1 MQPLTWYLR
10 RLRAMPPREMAWR
23 VRSALQGAA
32 DQCLLP
38 LRQRRLPPRA
48 LEGRNGDAAAREL
61 RLVGTELGEWAA
73 GPPALEAGWCARLC
87 SEAEVIANHRLSFF
101 DLENQHL
108 GEPIDWNRDHK
119 HGKAA
124 PMRFAPW
131 IDYRD
136 FAVTGDCKFVWE
148 PNRHHQLVV
157 LGRAYRATGDVCYAA
172 ALKAQLDSW
181 LEQCPYGIGMN
192 WRSPLELGIRL
203 INWVWALDMVRDSGV
218 LDEALRTR
226 LLNSVYLHLWEI
238 SRKYSRGSSV
248 NNHLVGEAAGVFIG
262 STYFHS
268 LKRSARWR
276 AHSRDILCEEIL
288 RQTYPDGCTR
298 EQALGYHL
306 FVLQFFLLA
315 GLVGRW
321 SGEDF
326 PSAYWERLER
336 MFAFVGALSEGGR
349 TLPMFGDGDD
359 GYVLDLGG
367 ERGDPRPW
375 LAVGAVLYG
384 RADFKAW
391 AGGWSEPA
399 LWLLGREGR
408 DRFEAI
414 PQPGKSP
421 LASRAMSDA
430 GYYLLQSGRCD
441 GPDRISVVFD
451 CGELGMGPLAA
462 HGHADALAF
471 TLRVFGEDVL
481 VDPGTYDYFTYPRW
495 REYFRSTRTHNTVVI
510 DGRDQSEMLGPFMWG
525 AKARAKCVLWEP
537 SGDGGK
543 VSGEHDGY
551 ARLPDAV
558 VHRRTLE
565 LDGPKRELTVRDDI
579 LTRGRHDAQVY
590 FHLAENCGVIQAA
603 PNRYEIDV
611 GPGGV
616 TIELDPRLSVRT
628 LCGSED
634 PIGGW
639 VSRGY
644 HRKATSTTLV
654 GHCAVAGNTSLVTRI
669 TIDCAPA
676 PQDAVPGVP
685 ER

>member
-1 MQPLTWYLR
+1 LR
-10 RLRAMPPREMAWR
+10 ETKVGEMAAGDPGN
-23 VRSALQGAA
+23 S
-32 DQCLLP
+32 
-38 LRQRRLPPRA
+38 
-48 LEGRNGDAAAREL
+48 EGEWL
-61 RLVGTELGEWAA
+61 RLLVAKA
-73 GPPALEAGWCARLC
+73 DR
-87 SEAEVIANHRLSFF
+87 IAQHRFDFF
-101 DLENQHL
+101 DLENRHL
-108 GEPIDWNRDHK
+108 GDPIDWNCDHK
-119 HGKAA
+119 HEKAA

-157 LGRAYRATGDVCYAA
+157 LGRAYRATGDVRYAA
-172 ALKAQLDSW
+172 AIKEQLDSW

-203 INWVWALDMVRDSGV
+203 INWVWALDLVRDSGV
-218 LDEALRTR
+218 LDDALRVR
-226 LLNSVYLHLWEI
+226 LLNSVYLHLWQI

-262 STYFHS
+262 STYFHN
-268 LKRSARWR
+268 LKHAARWR
-276 AHSRDILCEEIL
+276 ARSREILCEEIL

-326 PSAYWERLER
+326 PPAYWERLER

-349 TLPMFGDGDD
+349 TLPMFGDCDD

-384 RADFKAW
+384 RADLKAW
-391 AGGWSEPA
+391 AGGWSETA

-408 DRFEAI
+408 ERFETI
-414 PQPGKSP
+414 PQAEART
-421 LASRAMSDA
+421 LASGAASDA
-430 GYYLLQSGRCD
+430 GYYLLQSGVAD

-471 TLRVFGEDVL
+471 TLRAFGGDVL
-481 VDPGTYDYFTYPRW
+481 VDPGTYDYFTYPQW
-495 REYFRSTRTHNTVVI
+495 REYFRSTRAHNTVAI
-510 DGRDQSEMLGPFMWG
+510 DGQDQSEMLGPFMWG

-543 VSGEHDGY
+543 VVGEHDGY
-551 ARLPDAV
+551 ARLADPV
-558 VHRRTLE
+558 VHQRTLE
-565 LDGPKRELTVRDDI
+565 LDGLKRELTVRDDI
-579 LTRGRHDAQVY
+579 LTRGKHDVEVY
-590 FHLAENCGVIQAA
+590 FHLAENCRVTQAA
-603 PNRYEIDV
+603 PNRYEMDV
-611 GPGGV
+611 GSGGV

-628 LCGSED
+628 LLGSED

-644 HRKATSTTLV
+644 HRKTPSTTLV
-654 GHCAVAGNTSLVTRI
+654 GRCTVVGNTSLLTRI
-669 TIDCAPA
+669 RMGSART
-676 PQDAVPGVP
+676 PQAAVPGASEP
-685 ER
+685 

>member
-10 RLRAMPPREMAWR
+10 RLQTMSPQELGWR
-23 VRSALQGAA
+23 VTGTLHGTA
-32 DQCLLP
+32 DRCLLP
-38 LRQRRLPPRA
+38 LRQRQLSPRA

-61 RLVGTELGEWAA
+61 RLVDVELGEWAA
-73 GPPALEAGWCARLC
+73 SPLALEAGWCGRLR
-87 SEAEVIANHRLSFF
+87 AQGDAAAGHRLSFF

-119 HGKAA
+119 HEKAA

-157 LGRAYRATGDVCYAA
+157 LGRAYRATGDVRFAA
-172 ALKAQLDSW
+172 ALKEQLDSW
-181 LEQCPYGIGMN
+181 LDQCPYGIGMN

-203 INWVWALDMVRDSGV
+203 INWVWTLGLVRDSGV
-218 LDEALRTR
+218 VDEVFRVR
-226 LLNSVYLHLWEI
+226 LLNSAYLHLWEI

-248 NNHLVGEAAGVFIG
+248 NNHLVGEAAGVYIG
-262 STYFHS
+262 STYFYN
-268 LKRSARWR
+268 LKHAARWR
-276 AHSRDILCEEIL
+276 ARSREILCEEIL

-315 GLVGRW
+315 GMVGRR

-326 PSAYWERLER
+326 PPAYWERLER
-336 MFAFVGALSEGGR
+336 MFAFVGALTEGGR
-349 TLPMFGDGDD
+349 TLPMFGDADD

-367 ERGDPRPW
+367 ERGDPGPW

-408 DRFEAI
+408 ERFETI
-414 PQPGKSP
+414 PRPEALR

-430 GYYLLQSGRCD
+430 GYYLLQSGHCD

-462 HGHADALAF
+462 HGHADAMAF
-471 TLRVFGEDVL
+471 TLRAFGEDVL
-481 VDPGTYDYFTYPRW
+481 VDPGTYDYFTYPQW
-495 REYFRSTRTHNTVVI
+495 RKYFRSTRAHNTVVI
-510 DGRDQSEMLGPFMWG
+510 DGQDQSEMLGPFMWG
-525 AKARAKCVLWEP
+525 AKAHARCVLWEP
-537 SGDGGK
+537 IAAGGK
-543 VSGEHDGY
+543 VVGEHDGY
-551 ARLPDAV
+551 TRLADPV

-565 LDGPKRELTVRDDI
+565 LDGLKRELTVADDI
-579 LTRGRHDAQVY
+579 LTRGSHDVEVC
-590 FHLAENCGVIQAA
+590 FHLAENCRVRQAV
-603 PNRYEIDV
+603 PNRCEIDV

-628 LCGSED
+628 RCGSED
-634 PIGGW
+634 PVGGW

-644 HRKATSTTLV
+644 HRKTPSTTLV
-654 GHCAVAGNTSLVTRI
+654 GRCTVVGNTSLVTRI
-669 TIDCAPA
+669 TIDRARVLQA
-676 PQDAVPGVP
+676 AVPGVP
-685 ER
+685 EP

>member
-1 MQPLTWYLR
+1 M
-10 RLRAMPPREMAWR
+10 
-23 VRSALQGAA
+23 
-32 DQCLLP
+32 LP
-38 LRQRRLPPRA
+38 LRQRRLSARA
-48 LEGRNGDAAAREL
+48 LEGRNGDAAAGQL
-61 RLVGTELGEWAA
+61 RLVGAELGAWAA
-73 GPPALEAGWCARLC
+73 GPPPLEAGWCGRLRTQGD
-87 SEAEVIANHRLSFF
+87 AAADHRLSFF
-101 DLENQHL
+101 NLEDQHL

-119 HGKAA
+119 HRKAA

-157 LGRAYRATGDVCYAA
+157 LGRAYRATGDVRYASA
-172 ALKAQLDSW
+172 AKEQLDSW

-203 INWVWALDMVRDSGV
+203 INWVWALDLVRDSGV
-218 LDEALRTR
+218 VDEAFRVR
-226 LLNSVYLHLWEI
+226 LLNSAYLHLWEI

-262 STYFHS
+262 STYFHN
-268 LKRSARWR
+268 LKHAARWR
-276 AHSRDILCEEIL
+276 ARSREILCEEIL

-326 PSAYWERLER
+326 PRAYWERLER

-349 TLPMFGDGDD
+349 TLPMFGDCDD

-375 LAVGAVLYG
+375 LAVAAVLYG

-391 AGGWSEPA
+391 AGGWFETA
-399 LWLLGREGR
+399 LWLLGREGGE
-408 DRFEAI
+408 RFEAI
-414 PQPGKSP
+414 PRPEMP
-421 LASRAMSDA
+421 ALASRAMSDA
-430 GYYLLQSGRCD
+430 GYYLLQSGRSD
-441 GPDRISVVFD
+441 SPDRISVVFD

-471 TLRVFGEDVL
+471 TLRAFGEDVL
-481 VDPGTYDYFTYPRW
+481 VDPGTYDYFTYPQW
-495 REYFRSTRTHNTVVI
+495 RKYFRSTRAHNTVVI
-510 DGRDQSEMLGPFMWG
+510 DGQDQSEMLGPFMWG
-525 AKARAKCVLWEP
+525 ARATARCLHWEP
-537 SGDGGK
+537 TAAGGK
-543 VSGEHDGY
+543 VTGEHDGY
-551 ARLPDAV
+551 ARLADSI
-558 VHRRTLE
+558 VHRRALE
-565 LDGPKRELTVRDDI
+565 LDGPKRELIVRDDI
-579 LTRGRHDAQVY
+579 LTRGKHDVEVN
-590 FHLAENCGVIQAA
+590 FHLAENCRVTQAA
-603 PNRYEIDV
+603 PNHYEIDV

-644 HRKATSTTLV
+644 HRKTPSTTLI

-669 TIDCAPA
+669 MIGRARA
-676 PQDAVPGVP
+676 PQAAIPGVP
-685 ER
+685 EP

>member
-1 MQPLTWYLR
+1 
-10 RLRAMPPREMAWR
+10 MPPREMAWR

-38 LRQRRLPPRA
+38 LRQRRLPARA
-48 LEGRNGDAAAREL
+48 LEGRNGDAAAGQL
-61 RLVGTELGEWAA
+61 QLVGAELGEWAA
-73 GPPALEAGWCARLC
+73 SPPALEAGWCARLR
-87 SEAEVIANHRLSFF
+87 AHADAIADHRLSFF

-108 GEPIDWNRDHK
+108 GDPIDWNRDHA

-157 LGRAYRATGDVCYAA
+157 LGRAYRATGDVRYAG
-172 ALKAQLDSW
+172 ALKEQLGSW
-181 LEQCPYGIGMN
+181 LDQCPYGIGMN

-203 INWVWALDMVRDSGV
+203 INWVWALDLVRDSGV
-218 LDEALRTR
+218 LDEALRVR
-226 LLNSVYLHLWEI
+226 LLNSAYLHLWEI
-238 SRKYSRGSSV
+238 SRKYSQGSSA
-248 NNHLVGEAAGVFIG
+248 NNHLVGEAAGVYIG
-262 STYFHS
+262 STYFHN
-268 LKRSARWR
+268 LKHATRWR
-276 AHSRDILCEEIL
+276 ARSREILREEIL

-326 PSAYWERLER
+326 PPAYWERLER

-349 TLPMFGDGDD
+349 TLPMFGDCDD

-375 LAVGAVLYG
+375 LAVGAALWG

-414 PQPGKSP
+414 PRPGMP
-421 LASRAMSDA
+421 ALASRAMSDA
-430 GYYLLQSGRCD
+430 GYYLLQAGHCD
-441 GPDRISVVFD
+441 NPDRISAVFD
-451 CGELGMGPLAA
+451 CGNLGFKTIAA
-462 HGHADALAF
+462 HAHADALSLV
-471 TLRVFGEDVL
+471 LRVFGEDVL

-495 REYFRSTRTHNTVVI
+495 RDYFRSTRAHNTVVV
-510 DGRDQSEMLGPFMWG
+510 DGQDQSEMLGPFMWG
-525 AKARAKCVLWEP
+525 AKAAARCLGWEP
-537 SGDGGK
+537 TAAGGR
-543 VSGEHDGY
+543 VTGEHDGY
-551 ARLPDAV
+551 ARLPDPV
-558 VHRRTLE
+558 IHRRTLE
-565 LDGPKRELTVRDDI
+565 LDGLKRELTVTDDI
-579 LTRGRHDAQVY
+579 LTRGRHDVEVY
-590 FHLAENCGVIQAA
+590 FHLAENCRMRQAA
-603 PNRYEIDV
+603 PSRYEVDV
-611 GPGGV
+611 GPGRV

-628 LCGSED
+628 PCGSED

-644 HRKATSTTLV
+644 HRKTPTTTLV
-654 GHCAVAGNTSLVTRI
+654 CRCTAVGNTSLVTRI
-669 TIDCAPA
+669 TIATPPA
-676 PQDAVPGVP
+676 PQAAVPGGSEP
-685 ER
+685 

>member
-1 MQPLTWYLR
+1 MQSLNWYIG
-10 RLRAMPPREMAWR
+10 RLRTMSPQEAVWR
-23 VRSALQGAA
+23 MYGSVRGVA
-32 DQCLLP
+32 DWCLLP
-38 LRQRRLPPRA
+38 RHQRPIPA
-48 LEGRNGDAAAREL
+48 STLESRNGNRAGGEL
-61 RLVGTELGEWAA
+61 HLSDMAFGEWAA
-73 GPPALEAGWCARLC
+73 SPPSLEAGWDARLR
-87 SEAEVIANHRLSFF
+87 AQADAIADHRLSFF
-101 DLENQHL
+101 DLEDRHL
-108 GEPIDWNRDHK
+108 GDPIDWNRDHK

-148 PNRHHQLVV
+148 PNRHHHLVI
-157 LGRAYRATGDVCYAA
+157 LGRAYRATGDVRYAA
-172 ALKAQLDSW
+172 AVKEQLDSW

-203 INWVWALDMVRDSGV
+203 INWVWALDLIGDSGV
-218 LDEALRTR
+218 FDEALRAR

-238 SRKYSRGSSV
+238 SRKYSRGSSL

-262 STYFHS
+262 STYFHT
-268 LKRSARWR
+268 LKHAARWR
-276 AHSRDILCEEIL
+276 VRSREILCEEIL
-288 RQTYPDGCTR
+288 RQTYPDGGTR
-298 EQALGYHL
+298 EQAIGYHL

-326 PSAYWERLER
+326 PPAYWERLER

-349 TLPMFGDGDD
+349 TLPMFGDADD

-384 RADFKAW
+384 RADFRAW

-408 DRFEAI
+408 ERFKAI
-414 PQPGKSP
+414 PQPETP
-421 LASRAMSDA
+421 ALVSRAMSDA
-430 GYYLLQSGRCD
+430 GYYLLQSGHRD
-441 GPDRISVVFD
+441 SLDRISVVFD

-471 TLRVFGEDVL
+471 TLRAFGEDVL
-481 VDPGTYDYFTYPRW
+481 VDSGTYDYFTYPPW
-495 REYFRSTRTHNTVVI
+495 REYFRTTRAHNTVVI
-510 DGRDQSEMLGPFMWG
+510 DGRDQSEMLGPFIWG
-525 AKARAKCVLWEP
+525 ARATARCLRWEP
-537 SGDGGK
+537 NSAGRT
-543 VSGEHDGY
+543 VAGEHHGY
-551 ARLPDAV
+551 TRLADPV
-558 VHRRTLE
+558 VHRRMLE
-565 LDGPKRELTVRDDI
+565 LDGAKRELSIRDDI
-579 LTRGRHDAQVY
+579 LTRGKHDVEVY
-590 FHLAENCGVIQAA
+590 FHLAENRRVTQAA
-603 PNRYEIDV
+603 PNRYEVDV

-644 HRKATSTTLV
+644 HRKTPSTTLV
-654 GHCAVAGNTSLVTRI
+654 GHCAAAGNTSLVTRI
-669 TIDCAPA
+669 RMGRTRT
-676 PQDAVPGVP
+676 PQAAVPGAS
-685 ER
+685 